1 MHKIFSIFFILII
14 SINSDD
20 FGFFYDNNQDKI
32 YFDLEKYDKNNESF
46 MESDLFNPKNLKQQ
60 YYSSTGTNQFKI
72 EYYSF
77 NISSISSE
85 PLDLIKVEYNLTEH
99 ENVLIREVIL
109 NTEKLTQNIFPQKY
123 KDEFIVTQNKEASNK
138 GKEKRKT
145 LIYDTLGFNII
156 SKNKLNFKISKIL
169 LINNRKNKL
178 NYLSNLS
185 YNVRKYASNTTFD
198 IYLKNMPED
207 FNLFITLDLCDKN
220 WNVTGEKILVVQKD
234 FDYPNYE
241 IEESNPNKTMLIIS
255 ITFIILAFI
264 LTIIFVLLKLII
276 GCF

>member
-1 MHKIFSIFFILII
+1 MQKILSIFFILII
-14 SINSDD
+14 FINSND

-46 MESDLFNPKNLKQQ
+46 LESDLFSPKNLKKH
-60 YYSSTGTNQFKI
+60 YYSSAGTNQFNI
-72 EYYSF
+72 EYYST
-77 NISSISSE
+77 NISSLSNE
-85 PLDLIKVEYNLTEH
+85 TLDLIKVEYYLTEH
-99 ENVLIREVIL
+99 ENTLIREVIL
-109 NTEKLTQNIFPQKY
+109 NLENISQNIFPQKY

-156 SKNKLNFKISKIL
+156 SKNNLNFKISKIL

-207 FNLFITLDLCDKN
+207 FNLFITLDLCDKT
-220 WNVTGEKILVVQKD
+220 WNATGEKVLIVQKD

-241 IEESNPNKTMLIIS
+241 LEESNPNKTMLIIS
-255 ITFIILAFI
+255 ITFIIIAFI

>member
-1 MHKIFSIFFILII
+1 MHKIFSLFFILII

-46 MESDLFNPKNLKQQ
+46 LENDLFNPKNLKQQ

>member
-1 MHKIFSIFFILII
+1 MQKILSILFILII
-14 SINSDD
+14 SINSND

-46 MESDLFNPKNLKQQ
+46 LESDLFSPKNLKQH
-60 YYSSTGTNQFKI
+60 YYSSAGINQFKI
-72 EYYSF
+72 EYYST
-77 NISSISSE
+77 NISSLSSE
-85 PLDLIKVEYNLTEH
+85 SLDLIKVEYNLTEH

-109 NTEKLTQNIFPQKY
+109 NMEKISQNIFPQKY

-207 FNLFITLDLCDKN
+207 FNLFITLDLCDKK
-220 WNVTGEKILVVQKD
+220 WNATGEKVLVVQKD

-241 IEESNPNKTMLIIS
+241 VEESNPNKTMLIIS